1 MMRTT
6 SGSLFDLAPG
16 GVYKLSRSPV
26 RLVVSYTTLSAL
38 LGICVSKFI
47 SGLLSVALSI
57 SLRIPP
63 VRRHLVLRC
72 SDFPPQHFVRVTIRP
87 TQLFFFG
94 CSSSQNKNRP
104 HTSQLYNLEF
114 SLTENTICGGIA
126 EPQPSHAPSPTV
138 TTANP
143 FFAFRMRS

>member
-38 LGICVSKFI
+38 LVICVSKSI

-57 SLRIPP
+57 SLWIPP
-63 VRRHLVLRC
+63 VRRHLALRC
-72 SDFPPQHFVRVTIRP
+72 SDFP
-87 TQLFFFG
+87 LWN
-94 CSSSQNKNRP
+94 S
-104 HTSQLYNLEF
+104 E
-114 SLTENTICGGIA
+114 
-126 EPQPSHAPSPTV
+126 QPLDKLRLSKS
-138 TTANP
+138 
-143 FFAFRMRS
+143 RED

>member
-16 GVYKLSRSPV
+16 GVYKLSRLPE

-38 LGICVSKFI
+38 LVICVSKSI

-57 SLRIPP
+57 SLWIPP

-72 SDFPPQHFVRVTIRP
+72 SDFP
-87 TQLFFFG
+87 LWN
-94 CSSSQNKNRP
+94 S
-104 HTSQLYNLEF
+104 E
-114 SLTENTICGGIA
+114 
-126 EPQPSHAPSPTV
+126 QPLDKLRLSKS
-138 TTANP
+138 
-143 FFAFRMRS
+143 RED

>member
-16 GVYKLSRSPV
+16 GVYKLSQFPV

-38 LGICVSKFI
+38 LVICFSKSI

-57 SLRIPP
+57 SLWIPP

-72 SDFPPQHFVRVTIRP
+72 SDFP
-87 TQLFFFG
+87 LWN
-94 CSSSQNKNRP
+94 S
-104 HTSQLYNLEF
+104 E
-114 SLTENTICGGIA
+114 
-126 EPQPSHAPSPTV
+126 QPL
-138 TTANP
+138 N
-143 FFAFRMRS
+143 